1 MKPHTLFLVF
11 VFVLING
18 TLVCQETN
26 WGPGYNT
33 MLPNN
38 PGFSG
43 IAGDGTLR
51 MSYINFYPGH
61 SYNFH
66 TFYVSYDSYFQFL
79 HGGAGI
85 YIANDYIGGIVNDLR
100 GGISY
105 SYFLQAGEDLYISAG
120 LSASVFNRGFNFTR
134 AVLPDQI
141 DAMGMVSHPSG
152 ENLVNTNR
160 AVLDIGTGVE
170 IISGNWFGG
179 FSITHLAQPD
189 ISGSGSSVD
198 RLRRKYLLNVAG
210 DYGFGKKEN
219 YRIRPAGA
227 VELQGSYLSF
237 CEGAVFETPFL
248 SFNAA
253 LFESTYRTLD
263 MQAGFSLTKDKL
275 SIYYNYR
282 FNVSSGSS
290 LLPFSLVHQA
300 GLTLV
305 LNNVEKRIK
314 FKTINVPQL

>member
-1 MKPHTLFLVF
+1 MKLNILPLVIIMM
-11 VFVLING
+11 LLNG
-18 TLVCQETN
+18 PLVCQETN

-33 MLPNN
+33 MLANN
-38 PGFSG
+38 PAFSG

-51 MSYINFYPGH
+51 MSYLNFYPGH

-66 TFYVSYDSYFQFL
+66 TFYVSYDSYFQFI

-85 YIANDYIGGIVNDLR
+85 YVANDYIGGIVNDLR
-100 GGISY
+100 GGLSY

-120 LSASVFNRGFNFTR
+120 LSASFFNRGFNFTS

-141 DAMGMVSHPSG
+141 DAMGMISHPTA
-152 ENLVNTNR
+152 ENLANTNR

-170 IISGNWFGG
+170 IIFGNWFGG
-179 FSITHLAQPD
+179 LSITHLAQPD
-189 ISGSGSSVD
+189 ISGSGSSTD
-198 RLRRKYLLNVAG
+198 RLKRKFLLNIAG
-210 DYGFGKKEN
+210 DYKFGKRDN
-219 YRIRPAGA
+219 FRIRPAGA

-248 SFNAA
+248 SFNTAI
-253 LFESTYRTLD
+253 FESNNKTLD
-263 MQAGFSLTKDKL
+263 LQAGFSLKKDKL
-275 SIYYNYR
+275 SVFYNYR
-282 FNVSSGSS
+282 FNVKSGSS

-314 FKTINVPQL
+314 FKTIKVPQL